1 MSKEQ
6 RNKEAIGNFG
16 QTPIY
21 KEVVKT
27 IAQMQKAKRKVRVQQ
42 RQERIE
48 RERTNAE
55 LDLIFDDVR
64 TIHPGLTKEQF
75 YYVYAHTALN
85 QLERLLE
92 NESKPPKH
100 GDAFTRGEI

>member
-6 RNKEAIGNFG
+6 RNKEAIGDFG

-27 IAQMQKAKRKVRVQQ
+27 ISQMQSAKRKVRVQQ

-48 RERTNAE
+48 SERTNAE

-64 TIHPGLTKEQF
+64 AIHPGLTKEQF
-75 YYVYAHTALN
+75 YYVIAHTYLN
-85 QLERLLE
+85 ELERRIVRE
-92 NESKPPKH
+92 GAPPKH
-100 GDAFTRGEI
+100 GDAFTRGEF